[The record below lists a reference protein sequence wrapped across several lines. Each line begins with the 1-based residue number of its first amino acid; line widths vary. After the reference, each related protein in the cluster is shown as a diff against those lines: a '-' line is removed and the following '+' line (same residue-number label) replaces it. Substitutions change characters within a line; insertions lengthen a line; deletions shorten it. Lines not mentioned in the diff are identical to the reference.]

1 MKERTETMN
10 ELMDIDCKQDQAVTE
25 GLIQPDQSGTKG
37 QVISP
42 PPEPVRHTRGR
53 HKLPI
58 ILAIVLGGVVGVVLW
73 QHTAARNKLA
83 PSTAEARKPT
93 TDLVVVND
101 QQLRQ
106 VSVEPVGA
114 RTITVDRNATGRVG
128 FNEDRLTPVFTPYA
142 GRVLELL
149 ANKGASVGKSQPL
162 VILES
167 PELVV
172 AQNDLASVRSDL
184 AKAKIGLDTAQI
196 VAARAR
202 RLHEQEAIATK
213 DLQQAEADLNRAQD
227 EHRRAQV
234 GLAAVENR
242 LSLFGKDP
250 KEIAGLG
257 ERVDRRVI
265 IRAPIAGT
273 IVDRKVGPG
282 QYIKPDAPDPLFLIS
297 DLTTLW
303 ILADVYET
311 DVAMVH
317 LEAPVEV
324 SVPAYPDR
332 IFPGHISLISP
343 TVDSATR
350 TVRVRCQVQNP
361 QGLLKPDMFA
371 TIKIGAAIQQSVPV
385 IPASS
390 VVTEGDSSLVFVEE
404 GHGHFRRRK
413 IQVRQEMGGS
423 VAIDNGLSVGESIV
437 TRGALLMGE
446 LNKSQDQTER

>member
-1 MKERTETMN
+1 MK
-10 ELMDIDCKQDQAVTE
+10 ELMDIDSKQDQAATE
-25 GLIQPDQSGTKG
+25 GLSQPDQIGTKG
-37 QVISP
+37 QAVSP
-42 PPEPVRHTRGR
+42 PPEPVRHTGDGY
-53 HKLPI
+53 KLPI
-58 ILAIVLGGVVGVVLW
+58 ILTMVLGSVAGVVLW
-73 QHTAARNKLA
+73 QHSAARNKLA
-83 PSTAEARKPT
+83 PSTAEAPKPT
-93 TDLVVVND
+93 TDLVVVNE

-114 RTITVDRNATGRVG
+114 RAITVDRNATGRVA

-162 VILES
+162 LILES

-172 AQNDLASVRSDL
+172 AQNDLASARSDL
-184 AKAKIGLDTAQI
+184 AKAKIGLDTAQT
-196 VAARAR
+196 VAERAR

-213 DLQQAEADLNRAQD
+213 DLQQAEADLTRAQD
-227 EHRRAQV
+227 EYRRAQV

-250 KEIAGLG
+250 KEIASLG
-257 ERVDRRVI
+257 ERVDRRVV

-282 QYIKPDAPDPLFLIS
+282 QYVKPDAPDPLFLIS
-297 DLTTLW
+297 DLATLW
-303 ILADVYET
+303 ILADVYES
-311 DVAMVH
+311 DVALIHVG
-317 LEAPVEV
+317 EPVEV
-324 SVPAYPDR
+324 KVPAYPAR
-332 IFPGHISLISP
+332 IFPAHISFVSP
-343 TVDSATR
+343 TVDPTTR

-371 TIKIGAAIQQSVPV
+371 TIKIGAAAQQSIPV